1 MQSDEFQAHQA
12 DTNYAA
18 LDNDEISA
26 LLKASSVQSFTPSE
40 KVKQTPINFQKK
52 TLAEL
57 AQLSCDNEFLD
68 QPQEQSVE
76 ASEPSP
82 ELCIND
88 DNLDK
93 PAEDAIEV
101 VVDDGDVDVDERQT
115 RSESNLILDSSDT
128 SKHDDLHLKLNNQVT
143 ELEAYVL
150 KLEAELT
157 ELKSTTAVAEDDGMA
172 LKQLLTKL
180 PPLAVTEEERF
191 TQKVLS
197 TIEDIIRT
205 RLGYEISEHPATF
218 VSKLKEKIKDLFFEG
233 SYVLI
238 ELNEEDLEAIQRAL
252 KDIELGQH
260 VMLQASDKLGHGD
273 LIIKA
278 GTIEINDSLQ
288 VGLVEA
294 EPEESRD

>member
-40 KVKQTPINFQKK
+40 KVKKAPINFQKK

-57 AQLSCDNEFLD
+57 AQLSCNNEFLD

-76 ASEPSP
+76 TSEPAP
-82 ELCIND
+82 EPCIND

-93 PAEDAIEV
+93 PSEDAIEV
-101 VVDDGDVDVDERQT
+101 VVEDGNVDEQQT
-115 RSESNLILDSSDT
+115 RNESNLTLDSSDT
-128 SKHDDLHLKLNNQVT
+128 SKHDDLHLKLHNQVA

-157 ELKSTTAVAEDDGMA
+157 ELKSTTEVAEDDGVA

-218 VSKLKEKIKDLFFEG
+218 LSKLNEKIKDLFVEG
-233 SYVLI
+233 SHVLI
-238 ELNEEDLEAIQRAL
+238 ELNAEDFEAIQRAL

-260 VMLQASDKLGHGD
+260 VALKASDKLGRGD

>member
-12 DTNYAA
+12 DTNCAA
-18 LDNDEISA
+18 LDTNEISA
-26 LLKASSVQSFTPSE
+26 LLKASGVQSFTPSE
-40 KVKQTPINFQKK
+40 KVKQAPINFQKK

-57 AQLSCDNEFLD
+57 AQLSCNNEFLD
-68 QPQEQSVE
+68 QSQEQSVE
-76 ASEPSP
+76 ASEPAP

-93 PAEDAIEV
+93 PSEDAIEV
-101 VVDDGDVDVDERQT
+101 VVEDGDVDEQQT
-115 RSESNLILDSSDT
+115 RNESNLTLDSSVT
-128 SKHDDLHLKLNNQVT
+128 SKHDDLHLKLNNQVA

-157 ELKSTTAVAEDDGMA
+157 ELKSTTAVAEDDGVA
-172 LKQLLTKL
+172 LKQFLTKL
-180 PPLAVTEEERF
+180 PPLAETEEERF

-197 TIEDIIRT
+197 TIEDVIRT
-205 RLGYEISEHPATF
+205 RLGDEISEHPATF
-218 VSKLKEKIKDLFFEG
+218 VSKLKEKIKDLFVEG
-233 SYVLI
+233 SCVLI
-238 ELNEEDLEAIQRAL
+238 ELNAEDLEAIQRAL
-252 KDIELGQH
+252 KNIELGQH
-260 VMLQASDKLGHGD
+260 VTLKASDKLGHGD

-294 EPEESRD
+294 EPEKSHD

>member
-40 KVKQTPINFQKK
+40 KVKQAPNNFQKK

-57 AQLSCDNEFLD
+57 AQLSCNNEFLD
-68 QPQEQSVE
+68 QSQEQSDE
-76 ASEPSP
+76 ASETAP

-93 PAEDAIEV
+93 PSEDAIEIV
-101 VVDDGDVDVDERQT
+101 VEDGDVDEQQT
-115 RSESNLILDSSDT
+115 RNESNLTLDSSDT
-128 SKHDDLHLKLNNQVT
+128 SKHDDLHLKLHSQVA

-157 ELKSTTAVAEDDGMA
+157 ELKSTTEVAEDDGVA

-205 RLGYEISEHPATF
+205 RLGDEISEHPATF
-218 VSKLKEKIKDLFFEG
+218 VSKLNEKIKDLFVEG
-233 SYVLI
+233 SHVLI
-238 ELNEEDLEAIQRAL
+238 ELNAEDFEAIQRAL

-260 VMLQASDKLGHGD
+260 VALKASDKLGRGD

>member
-12 DTNYAA
+12 DTNCAA
-18 LDNDEISA
+18 LDTNEISA
-26 LLKASSVQSFTPSE
+26 LLKASGVQSFTPSE

-57 AQLSCDNEFLD
+57 AQLSCNNEFLD
-68 QPQEQSVE
+68 QSQEQSVA
-76 ASEPSP
+76 ASEPAP

-93 PAEDAIEV
+93 PSEDTIEV
-101 VVDDGDVDVDERQT
+101 VVEDGDVDEQQT
-115 RSESNLILDSSDT
+115 RNESNLTLDSSVT
-128 SKHDDLHLKLNNQVT
+128 SKHDDLHLKLNHQVA
-143 ELEAYVL
+143 ELEAYVQ

-157 ELKSTTAVAEDDGMA
+157 ELKSTTAVAEDDGVA
-172 LKQLLTKL
+172 LKQSLKKL

-197 TIEDIIRT
+197 TIEDVIRT
-205 RLGYEISEHPATF
+205 RLGDEISEDPATV
-218 VSKLKEKIKDLFFEG
+218 VSKLKEKIKDLFVEG
-233 SYVLI
+233 SCVLI
-238 ELNEEDLEAIQRAL
+238 ELNAEDLEAIQRAL
-252 KDIELGQH
+252 KNIELGQH
-260 VMLQASDKLGHGD
+260 VTLKASDKLGHGD

-294 EPEESRD
+294 EPEKSHD

>member
-12 DTNYAA
+12 DTNCAA
-18 LDNDEISA
+18 LDTNEISA
-26 LLKASSVQSFTPSE
+26 LLKASGVQSFKPSE
-40 KVKQTPINFQKK
+40 KVKQAPINFQKK

-57 AQLSCDNEFLD
+57 AQLSCNNEFLD
-68 QPQEQSVE
+68 QSQEQSVE
-76 ASEPSP
+76 ASEPAP

-93 PAEDAIEV
+93 PSEDAIEV
-101 VVDDGDVDVDERQT
+101 VVEDGDVDEQQT
-115 RSESNLILDSSDT
+115 RNESNLTLDSSVT
-128 SKHDDLHLKLNNQVT
+128 SKHDDLHLKLNNQVA

-157 ELKSTTAVAEDDGMA
+157 ELKSTTAVAEDDGVA
-172 LKQLLTKL
+172 LKQFLTKL
-180 PPLAVTEEERF
+180 PPLAETEEERF

-197 TIEDIIRT
+197 TIEDVIRT
-205 RLGYEISEHPATF
+205 RLGDEISEHPATF
-218 VSKLKEKIKDLFFEG
+218 VSKLKEKIKDLFVEG
-233 SYVLI
+233 SCVLI
-238 ELNEEDLEAIQRAL
+238 ELNAEDLEAIQRAL
-252 KDIELGQH
+252 KNIELGQH
-260 VMLQASDKLGHGD
+260 VTLKASDKLGHGD

-294 EPEESRD
+294 EPEKSHD